1 MSLESGRIF
10 IEVEP
15 DAARPFR
22 VGSETVS
29 FTALGTAYGVERSAD
44 GWRLEVHEGTVRLQ
58 TPSVTEDYSAG
69 TGAIL
74 NPAGL
79 TRFDLPETLET
90 GQPNWTSGRVVFD
103 GTTLI
108 EALQVFDP
116 YTDRPV
122 EIVGEDLR
130 AFEVSGVFRLT
141 DIDAFLRSVEVL
153 TGARLSSGTRSPA
166 RLDPAHS
173 AEGSGLTEKE

>member
-1 MSLESGRIF
+1 M
-10 IEVEP
+10 
-15 DAARPFR
+15 
-22 VGSETVS
+22 T
-29 FTALGTAYGVERSAD
+29 
-44 GWRLEVHEGTVRLQ
+44 
-58 TPSVTEDYSAG
+58 
-69 TGAIL
+69 
-74 NPAGL
+74 PAGL
-79 TRFDLPETLET
+79 TPFDLPETLET

-130 AFEVSGVFRLT
+130 TYEVSGVFRLT